1 MSQTGKKNLVI
12 TSIALYFTYFIHGI
26 GASIMGQ
33 YKPEL
38 AAHWG
43 AKALSDGTMD
53 VSMVVSVIAALG
65 LGRLIS
71 LPFSGPLSDK
81 FGRRLSGIIGVICYA
96 AYFMGIAF
104 APSMG
109 VAYAF
114 AIVGGIANS
123 FLDTCVSPTCMEIYV
138 NNPSVANLFTKFSMC
153 ISQFLLPFLIGFV
166 AAANMSYRTIF
177 IVAGAAIFIDGILIL
192 FLPFPNRNTAGTVKK
207 EKAKLKITPAALA
220 AILIGFTSSST
231 FMLWLNCNQELG
243 KLYNLSDPSKIQ
255 SFYAVGTFAAIL
267 CSSVFIKKGQI
278 DVAFLRTLGV
288 DFMPKIIRSFLNANK
303 GKQIHFNLFCDK
315 VLTGDILTGLKEKKY
330 DIGFCSKFDDEPLIE
345 FIPVAKQD
353 LVVIVPPEHPLA
365 EKSEIHLEETLPYK
379 QIIFKKRSGLRQIID
394 QLFKSIGQYP
404 DVAFEID
411 EDQVA
416 AGFVANDFGICIAPD
431 IPILHSLNLKI
442 LPLVSPSWQRN
453 FYMAM
458 LKDVYHPPV
467 VEAFK
472 KFVIEETSREI
483 FYKTN

>member
-43 AKALSDGTMD
+43 AKTLSDGTMD

-192 FLPFPNRNTAGTVKK
+192 FLPFPERNAKGTVKK
-207 EKAKLKITPAALA
+207 EKTKLKITPAALA

-267 CSSVFIKKGQI
+267 CSSVFIKKGLKEI
-278 DVAFLRTLGV
+278 NILIIYPLISFIMLGLCYFIQNPTICLV
-288 DFMPKIIRSFLNANK
+288 GGVVIGFAGAGGVLQLAVSTTAEFFPENK
-303 GKQIHFNLFCDK
+303 GTATSMVMIASSVANY
-315 VLTGDILTGLKEKKY
+315 TILTLAGYVTKTAGTSAPRMILLLNMAVTFVGILLALFVKMNRGKE
-330 DIGFCSKFDDEPLIE
+330 
-345 FIPVAKQD
+345 A
-353 LVVIVPPEHPLA
+353 
-365 EKSEIHLEETLPYK
+365 
-379 QIIFKKRSGLRQIID
+379 
-394 QLFKSIGQYP
+394 
-404 DVAFEID
+404 
-411 EDQVA
+411 
-416 AGFVANDFGICIAPD
+416 
-431 IPILHSLNLKI
+431 
-442 LPLVSPSWQRN
+442 
-453 FYMAM
+453 
-458 LKDVYHPPV
+458 
-467 VEAFK
+467 
-472 KFVIEETSREI
+472 
-483 FYKTN
+483 